1 MLGGHS
7 HFNNRKYNSM
17 VEYLSF
23 KQRVLGSSP
32 STFRVTISPLRGSSR
47 RSTRRWQG
55 EILIK
60 KKLKVNRSEANDK
73 EKSFKFILLF
83 DAEK

>member
-1 MLGGHS
+1 
-7 HFNNRKYNSM
+7 M
-17 VEYLSF
+17 VEYFILNKEFLVRAQVLSE
-23 KQRVLGSSP
+23 KQNHLAWLQS
-32 STFRVTISPLRGSSR
+32 
-47 RSTRRWQG
+47 RRWQG